1 MGNEAMEFEKEYQEE
16 MDKLSLPLEM
26 SGNYR
31 IKKCL
36 KCGKDSWTSLV
47 EEKVTGMLCVVK
59 CAEGTRA
66 VLLEREASILKKLSE
81 KCCKGIPRFYTLLEE
96 DEYVFLVREY
106 ISGKTL
112 YEIVQENGAFSGRQ
126 TMELDSQL
134 CALLSQLHNLDEPLI
149 HRDIKPENIVLSD
162 GGELVLVDFDTVRTY
177 RKDGAQ
183 DTFVMGS
190 KETAAPEQYGYSQ
203 TDLRT
208 DVYAIGRTLWYLAAG
223 GYGEEEL
230 KLAPISRKLKSI
242 ILKASSFDP
251 SGRYE
256 STMKLD
262 RALRR
267 CEADVK
273 YWKASG
279 IAAAMLIIAASVI
292 SWMVFG
298 TDTVSDQG
306 THTDAVFL
314 SEDNKI
320 PEENNISEENDISEK
335 NNVSAENDAATK
347 NMNQQDYVDAKEQ
360 GQERQTEPVVFKEPL
375 IEAAVRQELG
385 LTGEEEISKEM
396 LDEVYEI
403 RIVGNDILTSQ
414 NTIANANGWINNY
427 SSGASGETGSIG
439 DISDLGMLKNLR
451 VLFLGNEMIQDI
463 SPLQNMQLRQLY
475 LAGNRISDFSAVSS
489 MPYLEELFIGGNPVK
504 NLDILKNCT
513 NLRSLNIDGMDP
525 DSLKF
530 LEGLDFTQFSCRF
543 MDISSKDCE
552 SLLSQENMNY
562 LVLGEVEDKIVKVVS
577 QMKSVENLF
586 ADWKHSVKNLTP
598 SAGMDNLK
606 LLDVSDGL
614 YSLKGIEVFPNLETL
629 SIVQSGVED
638 LSPILD
644 ALKLNYINING
655 LRIQDMSPLL
665 EHTSLSLV
673 ECSMEQEKEILK
685 LNSNPN
691 FQILV

>member
-1 MGNEAMEFEKEYQEE
+1 MGKDAMEFEKAYQNE
-16 MDKLSLPLEM
+16 MDKLCLPPEM
-26 SGNYR
+26 SHSYR

-36 KCGKDSWTSLV
+36 KYGENSWTALA
-47 EEKVTGMLCVVK
+47 EEQITGIFCVVK
-59 CAEGTRA
+59 YAKGSRA
-66 VLLEREASILKKLSE
+66 VFLKREASVLKKLNE
-81 KCCKGIPRFYTLLEE
+81 KDCKGIPRLYTLLEQE
-96 DEYVFLVREY
+96 EQFFLIREY
-106 ISGKTL
+106 IKGKTL
-112 YEIVQENGAFSGRQ
+112 YEIVQEDGVFSGRQ
-126 TMELDSQL
+126 TIELGRNL
-134 CALLSQLHNLDEPLI
+134 CALLGQLHNLDDPVI

-162 GGELVLVDFDTVRTY
+162 SGELILVDFDTVRTY

-223 GYGEEEL
+223 NYGEKEL
-230 KLAPISRKLKSI
+230 KQAPISKKLRRI

-256 STMKLD
+256 NTMKLD
-262 RALRR
+262 RDLGR
-267 CEADVK
+267 CGAAGK
-273 YWKASG
+273 YWKVSG
-279 IAAAMLIIAASVI
+279 IAAAMLIIAAGVI
-292 SWMVFG
+292 YWTVFYS
-298 TDTVSDQG
+298 DTVQNQG
-306 THTDAVFL
+306 TYTDAGSL
-314 SEDNKI
+314 
-320 PEENNISEENDISEK
+320 
-335 NNVSAENDAATK
+335 SAEHNAE
-347 NMNQQDYVDAKEQ
+347 V
-360 GQERQTEPVVFKEPL
+360 PVVFKEPL
-375 IEAAVRQELG
+375 VEAAVRQELG
-385 LTGEEEISKEM
+385 LTEKDEISKEM
-396 LDEVYEI
+396 LDEVYEL
-403 RIVGNDILTSQ
+403 RIVGNDILTAQ
-414 NTIANANGWINNY
+414 NTIENVDGWINNY
-427 SSGASGETGSIG
+427 SSEASGETGSID

-475 LAGNRISDFSAVSS
+475 LAGNRILDFSAVSS

-504 NLDILKNCT
+504 NLDVLKNCA
-513 NLRSLNIDGMDP
+513 NLRSLNIDSMDP

-530 LEGLDFTQFSCRF
+530 LEGLDLTQFSCRF

-562 LVLGEVEDKIVKVVS
+562 LVLGDVEDKIVKVVS
-577 QMKSVENLF
+577 QMKSVESFF

-598 SAGMDNLK
+598 LAGMDNLK

-614 YSLKGIEVFPNLETL
+614 YSLKGIDAFPKLDTL

-638 LSPILD
+638 LSPIVD
-644 ALKLNYINING
+644 AMKLNYINING
-655 LRIQDMSPLL
+655 LQIQDMSPLL
-665 EHTSLSLV
+665 EHTSLKTV
-673 ECSMEQEKEILK
+673 ECSKEQEKEILK